1 MCRYERGGV
10 SVTESAAQLN
20 MRAVFLHVLGDA
32 LGSVVVI
39 ISAILIKFLEEDWKY
54 KIDPV
59 LRYIYHSIIRPSVR
73 SNGRSYKM
81 LVVFFLCRR

>member
-1 MCRYERGGV
+1 
-10 SVTESAAQLN
+10 

-39 ISAILIKFLEEDWKY
+39 ISAILIKFIEEDWKY

-59 LRYIYHSIIRPSVR
+59 LRYICHSSSSVCFHEICVIIRPIGTMSSGRASVLPQMFFFV
-73 SNGRSYKM
+73 SP
-81 LVVFFLCRR
+81 VVL